1 MKLLVSLF
9 ILKLYARINIFKLLL
24 IFPFRKTK
32 WKQRRRKN
40 KTITIL
46 KNYMRRAIKILSE
59 VMKISSFL
67 FFIRPVDSFV
77 TLAKK
82 LFVVNFDFNLNNVQ
96 FTQLQL
102 V

>member
-1 MKLLVSLF
+1 
-9 ILKLYARINIFKLLL
+9 
-24 IFPFRKTK
+24 
-32 WKQRRRKN
+32 
-40 KTITIL
+40 
-46 KNYMRRAIKILSE
+46 
-59 VMKISSFL
+59 MKISSFL